1 MQFIN
6 KFKYKRKGHRI
17 IKAFIKDKWNNDI
30 QRDVNLN
37 YNELKRIKAFKYLLL
52 KEQQGFCCYCMRKIP
67 FNEVTL
73 EHVMPHHLEDKKRKE
88 EVKYYSKFG
97 RLKRGKIYYCPDK
110 EIPISPKLHTPP
122 YTHCIAHE
130 NLVASCQGKV
140 FEGGEKYILHKC
152 CNNFRGN
159 DKIVPLFFI
168 PRAAEIVR
176 YEIDGT
182 LTYFEKYE
190 STISSLNLMHSTLI
204 FMRKIWAK
212 IVINNISLNQVNKA
226 LTDNDIRIN
235 IIDDIDIDIS
245 ERKNLRID
253 LYWKLLIEYHWFYNY
268 FQRMIA

>member
-30 QRDVNLN
+30 QRYVNLN

-122 YTHCIAHE
+122 YPHCIAHE

-140 FEGGEKYILHKC
+140 FEGGEKYGIK
-152 CNNFRGN
+152 
-159 DKIVPLFFI
+159 
-168 PRAAEIVR
+168 E
-176 YEIDGT
+176 
-182 LTYFEKYE
+182 
-190 STISSLNLMHSTLI
+190 
-204 FMRKIWAK
+204 
-212 IVINNISLNQVNKA
+212 QVNTIANRYNKW
-226 LTDNDIRIN
+226 LYLFLN
-235 IIDDIDIDIS
+235 ILFATCYHNNVYIS
-245 ERKNLRID
+245 FHFHMGMDHFFRVS
-253 LYWKLLIEYHWFYNY
+253 YLL
-268 FQRMIA
+268 QRLLPLSYLVQNQLFE

>member
-30 QRDVNLN
+30 QRYVNLN

-122 YTHCIAHE
+122 YPHCIAHE
-130 NLVASCQGKV
+130 NLVASCQGRSLKV
-140 FEGGEKYILHKC
+140 EKNIYYINAAITLGEMIKLFHYFS
-152 CNNFRGN
+152 FREQQRLY
-159 DKIVPLFFI
+159 DMK
-168 PRAAEIVR
+168 
-176 YEIDGT
+176 
-182 LTYFEKYE
+182 
-190 STISSLNLMHSTLI
+190 LMVH
-204 FMRKIWAK
+204 
-212 IVINNISLNQVNKA
+212 
-226 LTDNDIRIN
+226 
-235 IIDDIDIDIS
+235 
-245 ERKNLRID
+245 
-253 LYWKLLIEYHWFYNY
+253 
-268 FQRMIA
+268 

>member
-30 QRDVNLN
+30 QRYVNLN

-122 YTHCIAHE
+122 YPHCIAHE

-226 LTDNDIRIN
+226 LTD
-235 IIDDIDIDIS
+235 
-245 ERKNLRID
+245 KG
-253 LYWKLLIEYHWFYNY
+253 Y
-268 FQRMIA
+268 